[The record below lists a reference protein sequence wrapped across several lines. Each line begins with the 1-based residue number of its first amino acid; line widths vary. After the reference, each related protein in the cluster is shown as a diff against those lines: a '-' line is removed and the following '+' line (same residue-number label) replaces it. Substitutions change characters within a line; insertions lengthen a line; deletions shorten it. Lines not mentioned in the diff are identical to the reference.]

1 MIKYRP
7 PIPFQDGI
15 RMMDI
20 RVVLVNPK
28 YEGNIGAV
36 ARSMANFG
44 LHELVMVG
52 PCEIG
57 DDAYRR
63 AKHGSEIL
71 DDARIVETF
80 PESLQDC
87 YLVVGTSGIIS
98 EKDKNYVRLPISPR
112 ELGERIHGCDG
123 KVALLFGREDVGLF
137 QEELKRCD
145 VLVSIPAHPDYPI
158 LNISHAA
165 TVLMYEIFQ
174 HRRAGH
180 RPSAADEDETGL
192 MYEFF
197 DDLLDAVG
205 YPPHRRENTSIMFR
219 RMIGRSVPS
228 KWEFRTIMGVLADAA
243 KLSRQNDRRQ

>member
-1 MIKYRP
+1 MT
-7 PIPFQDGI
+7 
-15 RMMDI
+15 DI

-44 LHELVMVG
+44 LGELVMVQ
-52 PCEIG
+52 PCAIG

-63 AKHGSEIL
+63 AKHGSDIL

-80 PESLQDC
+80 AESLQDC

-98 EKDKNYVRLPISPR
+98 ENDKNYVRLPISAR
-112 ELGERIHGCDG
+112 ELGERIHHSDG
-123 KVALLFGREDVGLF
+123 KVALLFGREDMGLF

-145 VLVSIPAHPDYPI
+145 VLVTVPSHPDYPI

-165 TVLMYEIFQ
+165 TVVMYEIFQ
-174 HRRAGH
+174 HQKKVYHPPVAG
-180 RPSAADEDETGL
+180 EDETRL

-197 DDLLDAVG
+197 DDLLDAVD
-205 YPPHRRENTSIMFR
+205 YPKHRRENTSIMFR

-228 KWEFRTIMGVLADAA
+228 KWEFRTIMGVLGDAA
-243 KLSRQNDRRQ
+243 KLSRQNNERQ